1 MVRQAGPK
9 SILECKLLILNRITA
24 LPRFAGP
31 FQNLSNH
38 FKIEIAERSVQRA
51 STRIGITDH
60 PDAMAME
67 QMARN
72 ATLEELGSLHPCRY
86 LLHDRDTKFCESFR
100 EVLKAG
106 GVKPMKLPARARS
119 PEFERIRGEMG
130 AIDKR
135 GML

>member
-51 STRIGITDH
+51 STRIV
-60 PDAMAME
+60 
-67 QMARN
+67 
-72 ATLEELGSLHPCRY
+72 SLSEDPSAVLIPS
-86 LLHDRDTKFCESFR
+86 LLLAYALAFSIAANRSES
-100 EVLKAG
+100 G
-106 GVKPMKLPARARS
+106 GR
-119 PEFERIRGEMG
+119 
-130 AIDKR
+130 
-135 GML
+135 